1 MARQIFRARPIYG
14 ILPVPFFTMMPTLS
28 MELSSEDA
36 LRLNVLLAND
46 LQAIRVDDSRMVVY
60 GLSERGE
67 AKVTLNPTCRDDR
80 YLRIVG
86 ELISGHIMGSPGRYP
101 VFLRRWARMGQQSN
115 VELDK
120 LLLLG
125 EPEAVVAVACAPNLT
140 PELARRAW
148 WAMPEA
154 ENARRMLQNPAV
166 VGSDMGPILA
176 EHLVDYLP
184 FEEDPAAM
192 MESVRLA
199 LQPGLIDDTTR
210 DKLWNGGKRK
220 TAYLVGF
227 LQTLPDH
234 LPEPQSAL
242 DTHESLNSRLQPL
255 AKAGNPYARLLLRI
269 SSTAGQT
276 WLHVVD
282 RVLAKP
288 PNQEVV
294 GVLLATIADYFATVR
309 PELPEAEINALIND
323 AERLCPTMDDTT
335 GLYRP
340 DQLQAVLDRAPAA
353 RDALRAMLCLSRLGF
368 AVVRPVF
375 SRSDAIGSLMRR
387 KLEPIIGPMREQLA
401 ALQQPGGRTPGP
413 ADNP

>member
-1 MARQIFRARPIYG
+1 
-14 ILPVPFFTMMPTLS
+14 

-86 ELISGHIMGSPGRYP
+86 ELISGHVMGSPGGYP
-101 VFLRRWARMGQQSN
+101 VFLRRWTRMGQQSK
-115 VELDK
+115 VQLEK

-125 EPEAVVAVACAPNLT
+125 EPEAVVAVVCSPELT

-148 WAMPEA
+148 WAMPVA
-154 ENARRMLQNPAV
+154 ENGRLMLSNQDIVN
-166 VGSDMGPILA
+166 SEMGGLLA
-176 EHLVDYLP
+176 QYLVEYLP
-184 FEEDPAAM
+184 FEEEPTAM
-192 MESVRLA
+192 LESVRLA
-199 LQPGLIDDTTR
+199 LQPGLIDDAAR

-227 LQTLPDH
+227 LQTLPDQ
-234 LPEPQSAL
+234 LPEQRPARA
-242 DTHESLNSRLQPL
+242 DHESLTTHIGRL
-255 AKAGNPYARLLLRI
+255 AETGNEYARLLLRV
-269 SSTAGQT
+269 SSAPGQT
-276 WLHVVD
+276 WLHVVE

-294 GVLLATIADYFATVR
+294 NTLLDTIADYFAAIR
-309 PELPEAEINALIND
+309 PEVPEGEIDVLIDD
-323 AERLCPTMDDTT
+323 AERMCMDCSVT
-335 GLYRP
+335 GVRHP
-340 DQLQAVLDRAPAA
+340 QQLQALLDIAPEAH
-353 RDALRAMLCLSRLGF
+353 DAMRAMLCLARLSF

-375 SRSDAIGSLMRR
+375 ARSDAIGSLMRR
-387 KLEPIIGPMREQLA
+387 KLEPIVKPLQAQLA
-401 ALQQPGGRTPGP
+401 LLSRTTGSTES
-413 ADNP
+413 A

>member
-1 MARQIFRARPIYG
+1 
-14 ILPVPFFTMMPTLS
+14 

-67 AKVTLNPTCRDDR
+67 AKVVLNPTCRDDR

-115 VELDK
+115 VQLDK

-125 EPEAVVAVACAPNLT
+125 EPEAVVAVVCAPDLT

-154 ENARRMLQNPAV
+154 GNARRMLQNPAV
-166 VGSDMGPILA
+166 VTSDMGPILA

-184 FEEDPAAM
+184 FEEDPSAI

-199 LQPGLIDDTTR
+199 LQPALIDDAIR

-227 LQTLPDH
+227 LQALPDH
-234 LPEPQSAL
+234 LPEPQPAH
-242 DTHESLNSRLQPL
+242 HEYETLAARLLPL
-255 AKAGNPYARLLLRI
+255 AETGNPYARLLLRTL
-269 SSTAGQT
+269 SPAGQT

-282 RVLAKP
+282 QVLAKP

-294 GVLLATIADYFATVR
+294 GVLLATIANYFATIR
-309 PELPEAEINALIND
+309 PDLPEAEIEDLIDD
-323 AERLCPTMDDTT
+323 AEHLCSAVGDTS

-340 DQLQAVLDRAPAA
+340 DQLQAVLDSAPHKHDKL

-375 SRSDAIGSLMRR
+375 ARSDAIGSLMRR
-387 KLEPIIGPMREQLA
+387 KLEPIIAPMRNQLA
-401 ALQQPGGRTPGP
+401 TLRQATDLVDS
-413 ADNP
+413 A